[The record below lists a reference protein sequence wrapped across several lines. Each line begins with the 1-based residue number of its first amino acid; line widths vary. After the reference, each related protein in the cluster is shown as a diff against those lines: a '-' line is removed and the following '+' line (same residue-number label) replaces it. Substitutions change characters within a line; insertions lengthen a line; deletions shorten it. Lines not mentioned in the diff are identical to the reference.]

1 MCENNRLMGKL
12 IIIIGNIN
20 NIYKIHDIDSKI
32 KRNIWKIVQ
41 NIGYIGVDYKKC
53 ARTNWYLL
61 SKTIK
66 IESSTGGEDVQNLF

>member
-1 MCENNRLMGKL
+1 MWIQKSRG
-12 IIIIGNIN
+12 ISG
-20 NIYKIHDIDSKI
+20 
-32 KRNIWKIVQ
+32 KIVQ

>member
-1 MCENNRLMGKL
+1 MGKL

-20 NIYKIHDIDSKI
+20 NIYKIHDIDG
-32 KRNIWKIVQ
+32 KIVQ